1 MASLMIH
8 QIVGEEYCKR
18 HNVASEYMF
27 LNGNLVP
34 DLVKDKKPTH
44 FSARCRNRSYTESI
58 ENKVNLQAFCEQIDI
73 ESSFNKG
80 FFLHLITDQVF
91 FYKYLLNNPN
101 YREIEYEDQLYIQ
114 EILYRDYHRN
124 NLYLMR
130 KHPQAILSL
139 LPDFAKVTRDDV
151 DSMEI
156 LSNQAIDDIIE
167 MCANVDLE
175 KAYETIVKMT
185 QDTIEM

>member
-18 HNVASEYMF
+18 HKVQSEYMF

-44 FSARCRNRSYTESI
+44 FSARCRNRTYTESI
-58 ENKVNLQAFCEQIDI
+58 QNKVNLQAFCEAMDI

-91 FYKYLLNNPN
+91 FYKYLLNNPR
-101 YREIEYEDQLYIQ
+101 YRAIEHENQLDIQ
-114 EILYRDYHRN
+114 EILYRDYYRN
-124 NLYLMR
+124 NKYLME
-130 KHPQAILSL
+130 KYPNAILSMV
-139 LPDFAKVTRDDV
+139 PSFAKVTRDDV
-151 DSMEI
+151 DAMEI
-156 LSNQAIDDIIE
+156 LSNEDIDEIIE
-167 MCANVDLE
+167 MCASVDLE
-175 KAYETIVKMT
+175 QAYAKIKQMT
-185 QDTIEM
+185 QDIIEM